1 MLRLLLL
8 VLIQSVF
15 LCGGQV
21 LMKLAL
27 KAAGD
32 ATFSW
37 QFILSQLTNWWW
49 LGCGMSFTI
58 AGVMWMYILKHYPF
72 SQAYPLSSMAYKV
85 RIEKEIKEMP
95 NYFAD
100 YDTIVHFITSEELK
114 RDHAGIPHGGFV
126 IRTGK
131 TGLEKQNN
139 HVIEYSLK
147 LDSNPEFTA
156 SVIVAYARATY
167 RMNKEGMCGCKTVF
181 DVPPAYLTQKSYED
195 IIAHLL

>member
-37 QFILSQLTNWWW
+37 HFILSQLTNWWW

-72 SQAYPLSSMAYKV
+72 SQAYPLSSMAYIMGMIAAMLV
-85 RIEKEIKEMP
+85 FHEQ
-95 NYFAD
+95 
-100 YDTIVHFITSEELK
+100 IVWTQWIGILLIM
-114 RDHAGIPHGGFV
+114 AGCYMVVH
-126 IRTGK
+126 
-131 TGLEKQNN
+131 
-139 HVIEYSLK
+139 
-147 LDSNPEFTA
+147 
-156 SVIVAYARATY
+156 
-167 RMNKEGMCGCKTVF
+167 
-181 DVPPAYLTQKSYED
+181 
-195 IIAHLL
+195 

>member
-32 ATFSW
+32 AAFSW

-72 SQAYPLSSMAYKV
+72 SRAYPLSSMAYIMGMIAAMLV
-85 RIEKEIKEMP
+85 FHEQ
-95 NYFAD
+95 
-100 YDTIVHFITSEELK
+100 IVWTQWIGILLIM
-114 RDHAGIPHGGFV
+114 AGCYMVVH
-126 IRTGK
+126 
-131 TGLEKQNN
+131 
-139 HVIEYSLK
+139 
-147 LDSNPEFTA
+147 
-156 SVIVAYARATY
+156 
-167 RMNKEGMCGCKTVF
+167 
-181 DVPPAYLTQKSYED
+181 
-195 IIAHLL
+195 

>member
-1 MLRLLLL
+1 LKIDIIMLRLLLL

-32 ATFSW
+32 ATLSW

-72 SQAYPLSSMAYKV
+72 SQAYPLSSMAYIMGMIAAMLV
-85 RIEKEIKEMP
+85 FHEQ
-95 NYFAD
+95 
-100 YDTIVHFITSEELK
+100 IVWTQWIGILLIM
-114 RDHAGIPHGGFV
+114 AGCYMVVH
-126 IRTGK
+126 
-131 TGLEKQNN
+131 
-139 HVIEYSLK
+139 
-147 LDSNPEFTA
+147 
-156 SVIVAYARATY
+156 
-167 RMNKEGMCGCKTVF
+167 
-181 DVPPAYLTQKSYED
+181 
-195 IIAHLL
+195 